1 MLQCVM
7 EVGFFRTNLIIS
19 YLIHLFEYL
28 ERSQKKKKKK
38 KKKKIKFLIE
48 VCIYSKNKEHGNC
61 LLQLAESFVSTQNLE
76 KFRFEISFLKI
87 KCQVKN

>member
-38 KKKKIKFLIE
+38 KKIKGLFE

>member
-1 MLQCVM
+1 M

-38 KKKKIKFLIE
+38 KKLKGLIE

>member
-38 KKKKIKFLIE
+38 KKLKGLIE

>member
-1 MLQCVM
+1 M

-38 KKKKIKFLIE
+38 KKKKKLKGLI
-48 VCIYSKNKEHGNC
+48 VVFINSNNKEHGNC

>member
-38 KKKKIKFLIE
+38 KKKLKGLIE

>member
-1 MLQCVM
+1 M

-38 KKKKIKFLIE
+38 KKKLKGLIE

-87 KCQVKN
+87 KCQVKS

>member
-1 MLQCVM
+1 M

-38 KKKKIKFLIE
+38 KKKLKGLIE

>member
-38 KKKKIKFLIE
+38 KLKGLIE

>member
-38 KKKKIKFLIE
+38 KKKLKDLIE

-87 KCQVKN
+87 KCQVKS

>member
-38 KKKKIKFLIE
+38 KKKKLKGLIE

>member
-1 MLQCVM
+1 M

-38 KKKKIKFLIE
+38 KKKKLKCLIE